1 MRVAW
6 GQVKARMDIYIDAV
20 ETYNS
25 QQPRD
30 KKKFE
35 LAKKFHGELPGLQKE
50 ALAKIAAARTA
61 YSDFRTQHWGMEEKV
76 KGYKEMCKAMQD
88 EMDEYEKYMKN
99 DVPGW
104 LNAGKDIFK

>member
-1 MRVAW
+1 
-6 GQVKARMDIYIDAV
+6 
-20 ETYNS
+20 
-25 QQPRD
+25 
-30 KKKFE
+30 
-35 LAKKFHGELPGLQKE
+35 
-50 ALAKIAAARTA
+50 
-61 YSDFRTQHWGMEEKV
+61 MEEKV